1 MEILWTI
8 RLVVVGLCGPDCR
21 YPSLFI
27 LVYESQPKYTVVT
40 CVVNGDS
47 VNDMIGSGFVWLS

>member
-1 MEILWTI
+1 MV
-8 RLVVVGLCGPDCR
+8 RLVVVGLCGLDCR

-40 CVVNGDS
+40 CVANGDS
-47 VNDMIGSGFVWLS
+47 VNDMIGDGFVWLS